1 MKHIIFLVFMFL
13 KVVGHSQ
20 VEEVVFKNEKGQIE
34 QRGHLSNNLK
44 TGEWIAYYENG
55 SVFSV
60 GHYDKGRKD
69 GIWTTYS
76 PIGIRVSQVK
86 YFKGKKYEGWMYDM
100 EGNLVEKRIFKD
112 YITND

>member
-1 MKHIIFLVFMFL
+1 MQPFPKSGHYCYLCARLKWNKLV
-13 KVVGHSQ
+13 SQ
-20 VEEVVFKNEKGQIE
+20 SLNI
-34 QRGHLSNNLK
+34 SNNLK

-76 PIGIRVSQVK
+76 PVGIKVSQVK